1 MVAGWQLKPFNSVHF
16 DYIILAMGFKK
27 FVEVGRV
34 AEVNYGDDYGK
45 ICVIVD
51 IIGPT
56 SVLID
61 GPLLGVARQVINLR
75 RLVLTSIVIKINK
88 GARTGTLKEAIE
100 KQKLI
105 EQWNSTAEGQ
115 KMKKKEIRSKLTD
128 FERFQAMV
136 LQRKR
141 SSMAKKILGKKK

>member
-1 MVAGWQLKPFNSVHF
+1 
-16 DYIILAMGFKK
+16 MGFKK

-34 AEVNYGDDYGK
+34 ALVNYGEDYGK

-61 GPLLGVARQVINLR
+61 GPKLGVARQVINLR
-75 RLVLTSIVIKINK
+75 RLSLTPIVIKITK
-88 GARTGTLKEAIE
+88 GARTGYLKEAIE
-100 KQKLI
+100 KQKLV
-105 EQWNSTAEGQ
+105 EQWNASPAGQ
-115 KMKKKEIRSKLTD
+115 KLKKKEVRAKLTD
-128 FERFQAMV
+128 FERFEAMV

-141 SSMAKKILGKKK
+141 SSMVKKLVAKK

>member
-1 MVAGWQLKPFNSVHF
+1 
-16 DYIILAMGFKK
+16 MGFKK

-34 AEVNYGDDYGK
+34 ALVNFGDDYGK

-61 GPLLGVARQVINLR
+61 GPKLGVARQVINLR
-75 RLVLTSIVIKINK
+75 RLSLTPIVIKITK
-88 GARTGTLKEAIE
+88 GARTGYLQDAIE

-105 EQWNSTAEGQ
+105 EQWNASPVGQ
-115 KMKKKEIRSKLTD
+115 KLKKKEIRAKLSD
-128 FERFQAMV
+128 F
-136 LQRKR
+136 
-141 SSMAKKILGKKK
+141 